1 MTRARSASSADAVA
15 GGDVDAGAE
24 QTGRGRAA
32 AASLRAPRG
41 AGERAVLWTVAL
53 ASLLVPLNST
63 MIAVALPRLVDDL
76 GTSLASAGWLVTGY
90 LIAMASLQPVAG
102 KLGDRFGRRPLLLGG
117 LLWLA
122 VASAAA
128 AVAGSL
134 PLLVVLR
141 LQQAVAGALIVPN
154 AMALLRETVPPERL
168 GSRLGL
174 VGAAMPLGAAAGPPL
189 GGLLLAVGGWP
200 AIFLVNLPLVA
211 IALALGLRALPAT
224 ERPERPAG
232 FDRAGA
238 ALLSATLVAAA
249 WALNGSG
256 LSGATAAALGVAAAV
271 LLAALV
277 RFELRRPDPVLQPRL
292 FARRAFSAASAG
304 VALSNLAMY
313 VALLALPV
321 LLARREG
328 FGTAAVGLVL
338 ASMSAASLVVTPL
351 GGRLADRTGPRL
363 PAAAG
368 LALQGAGLVPLAL
381 WPGSLTGGTLVACM
395 AVAGAGLG
403 LASAALQMAA
413 IAAVDV
419 AEAGVAAGVFSTSRY
434 AGSIVGTALLAGPLA
449 PAAHGTGGF
458 AVLFAV
464 LVVAA
469 AGSALVA
476 LLLPSRRRPAA
487 RPAGAARGPH
497 GAPAIAA
504 GRSGP

>member
-1 MTRARSASSADAVA
+1 VTRARSASSAD
-15 GGDVDAGAE
+15 G
-24 QTGRGRAA
+24 
-32 AASLRAPRG
+32 APRG
-41 AGERAVLWTVAL
+41 RGERAVLWTVAL

-102 KLGDRFGRRPLLLGG
+102 KLGDRFGPRPLLLGG
-117 LLWLA
+117 LGWLA

-128 AVAGSL
+128 AAADSL
-134 PLLVVLR
+134 PLLVAFR

-154 AMALLRETVPPERL
+154 AMALLRETVPAERL

-189 GGLLLAVGGWP
+189 GGLLLAVGGWQG
-200 AIFLVNLPLVA
+200 IFLVNLPLVGT
-211 IALALGLRALPAT
+211 ALALGLRALPAAAH
-224 ERPERPAG
+224 PARPAG

-238 ALLSATLVAAA
+238 LLLPATLVVAA

-256 LSGATAAALGVAAAV
+256 LSGATAAALGASAAL
-271 LLAALV
+271 LLAVLV

-381 WPGSLTGGTLVACM
+381 WPGSLPGGALVAAM
-395 AVAGAGLG
+395 VVAGAGLG
-403 LASAALQMAA
+403 LASSALQMAA
-413 IAAVDV
+413 IAAVD
-419 AEAGVAAGVFSTSRY
+419 AGATGVAAGVFSTSRY

-449 PAAHGTGGF
+449 PASHGIGGF
-458 AVLFAV
+458 ALLFGM

-476 LLLPSRRRPAA
+476 LLLPTRRHRGAGW
-487 RPAGAARGPH
+487 AGAARGSR
-497 GAPAIAA
+497 GAPAFAA
-504 GRSGP
+504 GGTAP